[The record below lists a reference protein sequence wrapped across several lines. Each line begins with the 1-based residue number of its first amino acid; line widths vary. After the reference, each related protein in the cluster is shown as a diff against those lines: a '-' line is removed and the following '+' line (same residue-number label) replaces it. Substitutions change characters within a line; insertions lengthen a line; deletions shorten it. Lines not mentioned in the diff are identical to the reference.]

1 MTNAVKLFRY
11 LINRKR
17 SPSSGSVK
25 LPTNN
30 SCRWLPRTTYE
41 FRNFKEGIS
50 FTAVSNVREI
60 DPLHANGSTVQT
72 HTKFCDE
79 IMMPTFC

>member
-17 SPSSGSVK
+17 STSSGSVT
-25 LPTNN
+25 LPSNN
-30 SCRWLPRTTYE
+30 SCRWLPRTTYAS
-41 FRNFKEGIS
+41 RNFEEGIS

-60 DPLHANGSTVQT
+60 DPYIPTVLQSK
-72 HTKFCDE
+72 HTQSSVMK
-79 IMMPTFC
+79 